1 MVYRRDHWPKGDICE
16 AIECKLLTAYIR
28 IEGKWTKI
36 GHFGSECKKF
46 EPLDLQ
52 QEEQERLP
60 KQRPDHTKSEMRQV
74 KQENRERL
82 KIIEN
87 ELNVNK
93 SFFK

>member
-1 MVYRRDHWPKGDICE
+1 MVYRRDHWPKDDNCD
-16 AIECKLLTAYIR
+16 AIECKPLTAYVR
-28 IEGKWTKI
+28 IDGKWTKI
-36 GHFGSECKKF
+36 GYFGSECKKF

-52 QEEQERLP
+52 QEEQERLA
-60 KQRPDHTKSEMRQV
+60 KQRLDHIKSEMRQA

-82 KIIEN
+82 KTIEN

>member
-1 MVYRRDHWPKGDICE
+1 MDKNW
-16 AIECKLLTAYIR
+16 
-28 IEGKWTKI
+28 
-36 GHFGSECKKF
+36 F

-52 QEEQERLP
+52 QEEQERLA
-60 KQRPDHTKSEMRQV
+60 KQRLDHIKSEMRQA

-82 KIIEN
+82 KTIEN